1 MQTETHRTQIY
12 LTKEQ
17 YEFLRR
23 QAEKNKASIAEI
35 VRKLINEHLPKDKD
49 YENNPL
55 FSLGADGLSMS
66 RSQGSRR
73 HDDHIYRGKK

>member
-1 MQTETHRTQIY
+1 MQAQTHRTQLY

-23 QAEKNKASIAEI
+23 QAEKNKASIAEV

-55 FSLGADGLSMS
+55 FSLGADGFSMG
-66 RSQGSRR
+66 RPHGSRG